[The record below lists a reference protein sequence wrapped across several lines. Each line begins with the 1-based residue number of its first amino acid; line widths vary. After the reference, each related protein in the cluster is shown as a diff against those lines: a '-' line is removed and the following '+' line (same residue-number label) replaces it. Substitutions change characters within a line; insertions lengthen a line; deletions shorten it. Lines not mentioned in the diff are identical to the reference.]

1 MESLSVSEFK
11 AKCLSVLQD
20 VSKQK
25 KRIIITKRGK
35 PFAEVIPHESKEK
48 FAFLSQMQLP
58 HRNEREEPSWDKHLH
73 LVRALEGSEAAP
85 VFLF

>member
-20 VSKQK
+20 VNKQK

-35 PFAEVIPHESKEK
+35 PIAEVIPHESKVKEIPLEDTV
-48 FAFLSQMQLP
+48 AFMRDIISP
-58 HRNEREEPSWDKHLH
+58 VAKEDWE
-73 LVRALEGSEAAP
+73 ALK
-85 VFLF
+85 

>member
-25 KRIIITKRGK
+25 KRIIITKRGR
-35 PFAEVIPHESKEK
+35 PIAEVIPHESKENVVPWDDTVV
-48 FAFLSQMQLP
+48 FMRDIISPVA
-58 HRNEREEPSWDKHLH
+58 EEDWE
-73 LVRALEGSEAAP
+73 ALKWRP
-85 VFLF
+85 YF